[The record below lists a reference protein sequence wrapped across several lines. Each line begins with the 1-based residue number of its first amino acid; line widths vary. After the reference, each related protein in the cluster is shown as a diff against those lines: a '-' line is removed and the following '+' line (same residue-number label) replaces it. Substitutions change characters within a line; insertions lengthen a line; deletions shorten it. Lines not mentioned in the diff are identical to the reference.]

1 MSFEVLPALNE
12 GDESISL
19 SDILSMRDTSLTEE
33 QLWAV
38 CYECCLAM
46 QVSDRALLLGNVY
59 REAVILLAESRK
71 GIKKV
76 MEIGKTKKVL
86 RQTGKNICAG
96 NRKMTLFSHGN
107 PYKLE
112 NMAETGKHN

>member
-46 QVSDRALLLGNVY
+46 QVSGWALLL
-59 REAVILLAESRK
+59 R
-71 GIKKV
+71 
-76 MEIGKTKKVL
+76 
-86 RQTGKNICAG
+86 TGHLSSAG
-96 NRKMTLFSHGN
+96 GT
-107 PYKLE
+107 
-112 NMAETGKHN
+112 